1 MQLPPDGQRLHLAPK
16 DAEIPPEQHR
26 GAGLAPQQAAPT
38 KPYLL
43 RRPVKESAVPQS
55 FVARGVLVH
64 LVVGVGRQ
72 PHLCQKSRE
81 GSARC
86 REAVSFGKGFGALN
100 GPLGCLHMESF
111 IIIKLLL

>member
-1 MQLPPDGQRLHLAPK
+1 MKAAKGEEKEL
-16 DAEIPPEQHR
+16 IPPP
-26 GAGLAPQQAAPT
+26 A
-38 KPYLL
+38 YLL
-43 RRPVKESAVPQS
+43 RRPVKEPAVPQS
-55 FVARGVLVH
+55 FVACGVLVH

-86 REAVSFGKGFGALN
+86 REAVSFGKAFGALN